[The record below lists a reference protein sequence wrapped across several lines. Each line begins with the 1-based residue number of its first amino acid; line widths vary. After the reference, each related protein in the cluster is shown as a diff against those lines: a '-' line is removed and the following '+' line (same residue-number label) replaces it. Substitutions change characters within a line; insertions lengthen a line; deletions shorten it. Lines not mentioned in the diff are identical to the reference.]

1 MKNNQLRF
9 LGLGLTLGLITVMM
23 LGAACTSKPTSAA
36 TLTSITIAPGSPSNL
51 PVGVAQTFVAS
62 GTYSDGFS
70 GVDISS
76 QVTWASSDT
85 TVATVSATGLA
96 SCLAVGTTNI
106 TASLDGITSN
116 TVNLTVVAAPT
127 TTATVVTPS
136 TTTTTGTDTG
146 TATTAT
152 TTTTTTTTP

>member
-1 MKNNQLRF
+1 MKINRLRF
-9 LGLGLTLGLITVMM
+9 LRLGLTLGLVAVMM
-23 LGAACTSKPTSAA
+23 LGAACASKPTSTAA
-36 TLTSITIAPGSPSNL
+36 LTSITIAPGSPSNL

-62 GTYSDGFS
+62 GTYSDGFT
-70 GVDISS
+70 GRDISS
-76 QVTWASSDT
+76 QVTWTSSNKN
-85 TVATVSATGLA
+85 VATVSATGLA

-116 TVNLTVVAAPT
+116 TVNLTVVAVPT

-136 TTTTTGTDTG
+136 TTTTG
-146 TATTAT
+146 TAIG